1 MEQQEQ
7 TLQGLVNTTVERLAK
22 IGEKGPKADLA
33 HMRAANRLHDAYM
46 SLVEYWDIGEDWIA
60 AFYDA
65 VMPLGFVRE

>member
-1 MEQQEQ
+1 
-7 TLQGLVNTTVERLAK
+7 
-22 IGEKGPKADLA
+22 
-33 HMRAANRLHDAYM
+33 MRAANRLHDAYM